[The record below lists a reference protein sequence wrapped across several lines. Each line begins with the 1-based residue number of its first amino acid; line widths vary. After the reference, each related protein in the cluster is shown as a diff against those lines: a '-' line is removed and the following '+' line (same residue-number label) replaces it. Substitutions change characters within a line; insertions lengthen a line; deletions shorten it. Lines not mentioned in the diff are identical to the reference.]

1 MSAPG
6 ANTRTQRK
14 LHVQVRKII
23 RSGDDE
29 MFDTLVDSVGEA
41 QVAQFINANTC
52 PTALQLAVL
61 SNSTDMVKRVIE
73 LIEPENVDAKP
84 YCDEK
89 NLTSPIVDEEI
100 AVCQDHTARE
110 VAEHLIGHASPGD
123 KVRYEYIKSTL
134 IRAGAK
140 PKRGLFGLSR
150 NNAENVAFYKKYGF
164 KTEQQKQQTQ
174 RGGRRRSN
182 KTRKTRAFISM
193 PILRPCRL
201 NNSQSN

>member
-41 QVAQFINANTC
+41 QVAQFINADTC

-73 LIEPENVDAKP
+73 LINPENVDAKP
-84 YCDEK
+84 YCDGK

-100 AVCQDHTARE
+100 TLCQDHTARE
-110 VAEHLIGHASPGD
+110 VAEHLIARASPGD

-134 IRAGAK
+134 LRAGAK

-150 NNAENVAFYKKYGF
+150 NNAENVNFYKKYGF
-164 KTEQQKQQTQ
+164 KQTQ
-174 RGGRRRSN
+174 RGGRKRGN
-182 KTRKTRAFISM
+182 KTRRSKSFISM
-193 PILRPCRL
+193 PVLHPCRL
-201 NNSQSN
+201 NNAASH